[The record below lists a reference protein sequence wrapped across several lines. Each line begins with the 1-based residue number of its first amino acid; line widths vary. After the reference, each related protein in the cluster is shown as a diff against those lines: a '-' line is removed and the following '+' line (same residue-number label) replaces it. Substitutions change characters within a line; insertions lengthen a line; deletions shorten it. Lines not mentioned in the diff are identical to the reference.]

1 MESIRCS
8 SSVNDIPIVFIDKSS
23 NGHPHLWEM
32 GDSKIIPQALVENQ
46 SPVNSLPLGDFA
58 VSNFPEVKIF
68 TFPLSFENELS
79 LVCSGSMKR

>member
-8 SSVNDIPIVFIDKSS
+8 SSVSTTRMDDIPIVFINKSS

-58 VSNFPEVKIF
+58 VSNFPKVRISTVLIF
-68 TFPLSFENELS
+68 KLELS
-79 LVCSGSMKR
+79 ISVNK